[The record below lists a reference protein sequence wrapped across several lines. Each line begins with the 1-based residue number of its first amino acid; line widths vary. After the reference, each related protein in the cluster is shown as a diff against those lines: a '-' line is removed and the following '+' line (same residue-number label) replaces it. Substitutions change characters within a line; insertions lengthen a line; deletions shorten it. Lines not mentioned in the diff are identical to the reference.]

1 MNHRLNHAAVTF
13 NTFTVQPGELMAQD
27 FIFVLQFQRNTSLKN
42 YLLQGNAQHC
52 LGWLLWYLPQIKGQQ
67 LWTLLQLSSVCS
79 PPYLVHALSLPGCSP
94 CAFRELLLQTHS
106 GEPAT
111 VVLSTSRWVHDSQC
125 DQLPGKTTAYDSED
139 HCQHQKVSSPGNGK
153 SKLAGELEH
162 THQTLSLELTEAGGI
177 QDRCGRGIKRSGSCT
192 GLSCLNCDNLV

>member
-52 LGWLLWYLPQIKGQQ
+52 LGWLLRYLPQIKGKQ

-94 CAFRELLLQTHS
+94 CASRELLLQTHS

-111 VVLSTSRWVHDSQC
+111 AVLSTSRWVHDSQC

-177 QDRCGRGIKRSGSCT
+177 QDRCGRGIKRSGSGT
-192 GLSCLNCDNLV
+192 GLSCLNCDKLV